1 MIKNYI
7 PYLACLVIGFLL
19 GWIIINSFNKEEV
32 DPKIYEQEQ
41 EIQKLEYEK
50 QIKQIEIEY
59 LHRIHLVENADS
71 TQLDSI
77 WNVYG
82 F

>member
-1 MIKNYI
+1 MKIKDLAIYIILGLQLVVLVFSLPKKETTTNYESE
-7 PYLACLVIGFLL
+7 A
-19 GWIIINSFNKEEV
+19 
-32 DPKIYEQEQ
+32 KIQEL
-41 EIQKLEYEK
+41 EHQKK
-50 QIKQIEIEY
+50 IRDIEIEY
-59 LHRIHLVENADS
+59 LHRLHFVENADS